1 MKGNI
6 TIRRLQTNDEYLAC
20 LELQKLTW
28 GEGFVDLASPAILK
42 VSQRLGG
49 VTAGA
54 FDRWGK
60 LVGFVFG
67 LTGYRDGEPVH
78 WSDMLAVRPEWRGM
92 GLGKSLKLFQREE
105 VIKLGVRF
113 VFWTYDPLEARN
125 ANLNLNGLGV
135 LIDEYVENM
144 YAADEEGTTLRSG
157 PGTDRF
163 VVRWPIADERV
174 LKTLQGELKP
184 HPEQYSSISIVNT
197 AIDAGGNL
205 LAVHSEL
212 PDDATVRIEI
222 PASIQDV
229 KNRSTQEGY
238 RWRLN
243 TRRAFTHYLSRGYR
257 IEAFC
262 IDPDT
267 GRCSYVLERV

>member
-6 TIRRLQTNDEYLAC
+6 TIRRLETNDEYVAC
-20 LELQKLTW
+20 LDLQKLTW

-42 VSQRLGG
+42 VGQRLGG

-78 WSDMLAVRPEWRGM
+78 WSDMLAVRPEWRGS
-92 GLGKSLKLFQREE
+92 GVGKRLKLFQREE
-105 VIKLGVRF
+105 VMRLGVRF

-157 PGTDRF
+157 LGTDRF
-163 VVRWPIADERV
+163 VVRWPVADERV

-184 HPEQYSSISIVNT
+184 RPEIYSHTPVVNT
-197 AIDAGGNL
+197 ELDAGGKPV
-205 LAVHSEL
+205 AVHADL
-212 PDDATVRIEI
+212 PEDAAVRIEI

-229 KNRSTQEGY
+229 KNHSAQKAYG
-238 RWRLN
+238 WRLN
-243 TRRAFTHYLSRGYR
+243 TRRAFIHYLSRGYR
-257 IEAFC
+257 IEVFY
-262 IDPDT
+262 IDPDA
-267 GRCSYVLERV
+267 GRCFYVLER